1 MKKEALLSFL
11 NEQIND
17 INIYS
22 FDLDILKSTVSNV
35 LLQAFG
41 KQSSFYKQVSQLE
54 YIEKNS
60 LEELYPKTIND
71 IPASKEKT
79 KKVLQNIVQQLNLM
93 DESEFGAAKDLSE
106 KIVLEQIQ
114 NAINNHLNGK
124 QIEQLKT
131 FVLENKSAD
140 KIVEHIRNY
149 ESDTT
154 LNILA
159 ELLAIEDLWN

>member
-11 NEQIND
+11 NEQITEMGFS
-17 INIYS
+17 S
-22 FDLDILKSTVSNV
+22 FDLELVKSSVGNV

-41 KQSSFYKQVSQLE
+41 KQSSFFKQINQLE

-60 LEELYPKTIND
+60 LEELYPKTIKD
-71 IPASKEKT
+71 IPATQQKA

-93 DESEFGAAKDLSE
+93 DDSEFFAAKDQQE
-106 KIVLEQIQ
+106 QVVLEQIHK
-114 NAINNHLNGK
+114 AINNHLNGK

-131 FVLENKSAD
+131 FVIENKSAD
-140 KIVEHIRNY
+140 KIVEHIRHY
-149 ESDTT
+149 ESETT